1 MYVPIH
7 PFPSY
12 PSTPSIPLTTI
23 FLTGKA
29 PLGRQKRN
37 RRRPRR
43 RLLGQRGSKHGTS
56 RRGQIPRRLHPK
68 DIQRA
73 RSGRQDRHQRR
84 HCHQR
89 QRHQR
94 SQRRRRR
101 HKRGGYG
108 RQGRRGAL
116 GGTTSRVVPTP
127 REVFRILGNGSMG
140 KGSCVM
146 DGWIGSMMCSITL
159 FSLYFTSSST
169 SPSSSS
175 SASYV

>member
-7 PFPSY
+7 PFPSC
-12 PSTPSIPLTTI
+12 PSTPSIQLTTI

-29 PLGRQKRN
+29 PLRRQKRN
-37 RRRPRR
+37 RRSPRR
-43 RLLGQRGSKHGTS
+43 RLLGQRRSKHGTS

-73 RSGRQDRHQRR
+73 RSGRQDRHHRR
-84 HCHQR
+84 HCQRR

-101 HKRGGYG
+101 LKRGGYG
-108 RQGRRGAL
+108 RQGRRGGL

-127 REVFRILGNGSMG
+127 REVFRILGMG
-140 KGSCVM
+140 VWEKGCVV
-146 DGWIGSMMCSITL
+146 DGWG
-159 FSLYFTSSST
+159 
-169 SPSSSS
+169 
-175 SASYV
+175 A